1 MKGSWG
7 SEHNQ
12 LNNSMCQISPS
23 GIPVPLVSFHMKGL
37 FQRMASTI
45 RTSAV
50 VAVVT
55 AALISFDADLE
66 HDHGA
71 SISLR
76 IVCMLLSLCQVILVL
91 RYHYYRMRVLMRQG
105 KVVAIS
111 PWAGVWAQARAYV
124 LIEALLNCLFVPPRL
139 DGLVKYY
146 QLGTYSY
153 FAAED
158 FIMPFMFFRL
168 YHCFR
173 WGLYMSQFA
182 TSRTF
187 LYM

>member
-1 MKGSWG
+1 MKDSWV

-12 LNNSMCQISPS
+12 RNSSVCAVDNTD
-23 GIPVPLVSFHMKGL
+23 IPIPLVSFHMKGL
-37 FQRMASTI
+37 FQRMRSTI
-45 RTSAV
+45 RSSAA
-50 VAVVT
+50 VAIVT
-55 AALISFDADLE
+55 AVLISFDADLS
-66 HDHGA
+66 HDQGA

-76 IVCMLLSLCQVILVL
+76 IVCMLLSLCQVTLVL
-91 RYHYYRMRVLMRQG
+91 RYHYYRMRVLMKQG
-105 KVVAIS
+105 KVVANS
-111 PWAGVWAQARAYV
+111 TWAGIWAQARGYV
-124 LIEALLNCLFVPPRL
+124 LFEALLNCTFVPPKV

-153 FAAED
+153 LAVED

-173 WGLYMSQFA
+173 WSLYMSQFA